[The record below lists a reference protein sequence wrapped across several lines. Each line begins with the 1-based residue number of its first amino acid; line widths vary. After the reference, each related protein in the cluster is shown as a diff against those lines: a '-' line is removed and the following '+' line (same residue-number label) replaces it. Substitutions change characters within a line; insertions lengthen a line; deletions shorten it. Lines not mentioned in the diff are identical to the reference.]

1 MNRDAYY
8 DESVPKIKLQEEK
21 PSFVIRSLQIN
32 EASLLRDFLYEAIFV
47 PEGMNAPP
55 RNVVDLP
62 ELQVYIQDF
71 GSRIGDYSLV
81 AESFGRVLGAVWVR
95 LMNDYGHVDDQTPS
109 LAISLYA
116 AYRGK
121 GIGTALLQAM
131 FGLLYSEGYKKVSL
145 SVQKANPAA
154 RLYERLGF
162 KTVRE
167 TDEEYVMV
175 CFTSQP

>member
-21 PSFVIRSLQIN
+21 SSFIIRSLQIN
-32 EASLLRDFLYEAIFV
+32 ETSLLRDFLYEAIFV

-71 GSRIGDYSLV
+71 GSRIGDYALV
-81 AESFGRVLGAVWVR
+81 AESFGRLLGVVWVR

-109 LAISLYA
+109 LAI
-116 AYRGK
+116 
-121 GIGTALLQAM
+121 
-131 FGLLYSEGYKKVSL
+131 
-145 SVQKANPAA
+145 
-154 RLYERLGF
+154 
-162 KTVRE
+162 
-167 TDEEYVMV
+167 
-175 CFTSQP
+175 

>member
-21 PSFVIRSLQIN
+21 PSFIIRSLQIN

-71 GSRIGDYSLV
+71 GSRIGDYALV
-81 AESFGRVLGAVWVR
+81 AESLGRVLGAVWVR
-95 LMNDYGHVDDQTPS
+95 LMNDYGHVDDQTP
-109 LAISLYA
+109 
-116 AYRGK
+116 
-121 GIGTALLQAM
+121 
-131 FGLLYSEGYKKVSL
+131 
-145 SVQKANPAA
+145 
-154 RLYERLGF
+154 
-162 KTVRE
+162 
-167 TDEEYVMV
+167 
-175 CFTSQP
+175 

>member
-21 PSFVIRSLQIN
+21 SSFIIRSLQIN
-32 EASLLRDFLYEAIFV
+32 ETSLLRDFLYEAIFV

-71 GSRIGDYSLV
+71 GSRIGDYALI

-95 LMNDYGHVDDQTPS
+95 LMNDYGYVDDQTPS

-121 GIGTALLQAM
+121 GIGTALLRAM
-131 FGLLYSEGYKKVSL
+131 LGLLYSEGYKKVSL

-167 TDEEYVMV
+167 TDEEFVMV
-175 CFTSQP
+175 CFTSLP

>member
-1 MNRDAYY
+1 MLITMNQYQRLNFR
-8 DESVPKIKLQEEK
+8 KRNHLL
-21 PSFVIRSLQIN
+21 SFVN
-32 EASLLRDFLYEAIFV
+32 ETSLLRDFLYEAIFV

-71 GSRIGDYSLV
+71 GSRIGDYALV

-109 LAISLYA
+109 LAIALYVE
-116 AYRGK
+116 YRGK

-131 FGLLYSEGYKKVSL
+131 LGLLSSEGYKKVSL

-175 CFTSQP
+175 CFTSLP

>member
-1 MNRDAYY
+1 MNRDTYY
-8 DESVPKIKLQEEK
+8 DESVPNIKLQEEK
-21 PSFVIRSLQIN
+21 PSFVIRSLQVN
-32 EASLLRDFLYEAIFV
+32 ETSLLRDFLYEAIFV

-55 RNVVDLP
+55 RSVVDLP

-71 GSRIGDYSLV
+71 GSRIGDYALV

-121 GIGTALLQAM
+121 GIGTALCYKLCLAYCPVKDIRRCLFRYRKQTQ
-131 FGLLYSEGYKKVSL
+131 LLVYMNGWALKL
-145 SVQKANPAA
+145 CA
-154 RLYERLGF
+154 RRT
-162 KTVRE
+162 KN
-167 TDEEYVMV
+167 M
-175 CFTSQP
+175 

>member
-8 DESVPKIKLQEEK
+8 DESVSKIKLQEEK
-21 PSFVIRSLQIN
+21 PSFIIRSLQVN
-32 EASLLRDFLYEAIFV
+32 ETSLLRDFLYEAIFV

-121 GIGTALLQAM
+121 GIGTELLRAMLAYCTVKDIRRCLFRYRKQTLQLVYMNDWALKLC
-131 FGLLYSEGYKKVSL
+131 
-145 SVQKANPAA
+145 A
-154 RLYERLGF
+154 RRT
-162 KTVRE
+162 KN
-167 TDEEYVMV
+167 M
-175 CFTSQP
+175 

>member
-21 PSFVIRSLQIN
+21 SSFIIRSLQIN
-32 EASLLRDFLYEAIFV
+32 ETSLLRDFLYEAIFV
-47 PEGMNAPP
+47 PEGMNAP

-71 GSRIGDYSLV
+71 GSRIGDYALV
-81 AESFGRVLGAVWVR
+81 AESFGRLLGVVWVR

-131 FGLLYSEGYKKVSL
+131 LGLLSSEGYKKVSL

>member
-8 DESVPKIKLQEEK
+8 DESVPKIKLQEDK

-62 ELQVYIQDF
+62 ELQVYIQ
-71 GSRIGDYSLV
+71 
-81 AESFGRVLGAVWVR
+81 VLGAVWVR

-109 LAISLYA
+109 LVISLYA

-121 GIGTALLQAM
+121 GIGTELLRAM
-131 FGLLYSEGYKKVSL
+131 LSLLYSEGYKKVSL